1 MKKLI
6 LLTLVAMLAL
16 AAFPSIAQAQT
27 LEECQSLIAQT
38 SSDLAGV
45 TIGGNNPDQ
54 TRASLQSKLVGASTK
69 LTEGKNEDA
78 IAKLVDFQTS
88 VQKLSDAPKP
98 KISQADAQLLT
109 DDANNAIACI
119 QGLG

>member
-16 AAFPSIAQAQT
+16 AAFPSVAQAQT

-88 VQKLSDAPKP
+88 VQKLATAPKP

-109 DDANNAIACI
+109 NDANNAIACI

>member
-16 AAFPSIAQAQT
+16 AALPSVAQAQT

-78 IAKLVDFQTS
+78 IAKLVDFQNS
-88 VQKLSDAPKP
+88 VQKLSTAPKP

-109 DDANNAIACI
+109 NDANNAIACI